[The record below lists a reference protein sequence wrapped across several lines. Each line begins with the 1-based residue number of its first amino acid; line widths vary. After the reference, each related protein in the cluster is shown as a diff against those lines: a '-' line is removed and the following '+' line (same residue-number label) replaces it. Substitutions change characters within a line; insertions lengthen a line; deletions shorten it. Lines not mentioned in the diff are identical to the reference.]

1 MTFHFGIV
9 RLNAIYIFNKHSK
22 GFSNPQ
28 KNLKKD
34 AMENLKPVAQMSRFE
49 VQDELE
55 GQGFAVY
62 DSEPTDELKDALKDH
77 RYFEGGINEEE
88 SQN

>member
-1 MTFHFGIV
+1 
-9 RLNAIYIFNKHSK
+9 
-22 GFSNPQ
+22 
-28 KNLKKD
+28 
-34 AMENLKPVAQMSRFE
+34 MENLKPVAQMSRFE